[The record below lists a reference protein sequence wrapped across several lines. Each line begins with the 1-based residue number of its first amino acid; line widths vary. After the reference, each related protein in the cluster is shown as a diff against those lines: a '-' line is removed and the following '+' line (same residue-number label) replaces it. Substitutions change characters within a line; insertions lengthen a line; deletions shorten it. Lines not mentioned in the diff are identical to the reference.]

1 MPPKEKKKKAGGG
14 GNEALDQKN
23 QKLQAI
29 LLADTFK
36 QTFRP
41 VTLERPQMLL
51 PLVNVPMME
60 YTVEFLA
67 QNGVEEI
74 FIVCVWGAEKLQ
86 QYVDSAKWSK
96 GLTVHCIQLASCLS
110 AGDALRELDSQGLIR
125 SDPFVLIS
133 GDVVSNMNLKKA
145 IEFHKERRKDDMNA
159 IMTVVLKPVQ
169 KGAGVKPVMDDLVV
183 AFDKQTSQLLLFD
196 DDIKKENIDLPLEII
211 EDHPSLVM
219 RTDLLDCQVDI
230 CSPELIMQFS
240 DNFDYQDIRKDFI
253 QNEVI
258 NWELGMHVYGYIL
271 NSLPPYTLSE
281 YAARVQDPRTYHSIC
296 RDIVTRWVY
305 PFVPDA
311 RLLRDDDTT
320 LVPGK
325 RNVYKE
331 RGTTIA
337 RSAVVGEGT
346 VLGRGAV
353 VEDDV
358 TLYRTIVGRD
368 CVVGRGSRL
377 IECHVWKGA
386 RIESDVKI
394 TQAIICENAVVKR
407 GAVVGRGCL
416 VSDGVII
423 GEDVVLPEYSRVTK
437 LSKEEIERLE
447 DGDSNFVV
455 QENGDKAADLVGE
468 DGRGSLY
475 LWKGYEGPWNVDS
488 DSDDGDADGAADG
501 AERVNLSGDS
511 SNSVLMNKEA
521 YFKAM
526 NMGCEEQEEARK
538 RMWRTMPAPAD
549 DDQDDDFSD
558 LDGEEEQEMAAFMRG
573 VSDMIVSG
581 KTDGHSAENI
591 LMEIKGLKFAQNKTF
606 SDCLR
611 GAVPQLLA
619 LPFVSG
625 DGTGQMVT
633 GLKTME
639 ILASL
644 KASLSEGGWGYNVIK
659 PLVQD
664 TGDEVAVV
672 EAAEQAV
679 LTGEHRDSLYGIF
692 RMVLQLLYEA
702 DVVSQESF
710 EDWIADRRGLI
721 ADGEVEDARVGLFRE
736 PMVQAFVEWLEDD
749 DDSEEEDD
757 EDEEEDDEDED

>member
-14 GNEALDQKN
+14 ANDVMDQKN

-183 AFDKQTSQLLLFD
+183 AFDKYTSQLLLFD

-211 EDHPSLVM
+211 EDHPNLVV

-271 NSLPPYTLSE
+271 NNLPPYTLSE

-311 RLLRDDDTT
+311 RLLRDDDTV
-320 LVPGK
+320 LVQGR

-331 RGTTIA
+331 RGTSIA
-337 RSAVVGEGT
+337 RSAIVGEGT

-358 TLYRTIVGRD
+358 TLYRAIVGRD
-368 CVVGRGSRL
+368 CVVGKSSRL

-386 RIESDVKI
+386 RIESDCKI
-394 TQAIICENAVVKR
+394 TQAIICENVVVKR

-423 GEDVVLPEYSRVTK
+423 GEGVVLPEYSRVTK
-437 LSKEEIERLE
+437 LSKAEVERLE
-447 DGDSNFVV
+447 EGDSNFVV
-455 QENGDKAADLVGE
+455 EENSEKAAELVGE
-468 DGRGSLY
+468 DGKGSLY
-475 LWKGYEGPWNVDS
+475 LWRGYEGAWDDDS
-488 DSDDGDADGAADG
+488 DSDGGGEDAGTMN
-501 AERVNLSGDS
+501 VTGDS
-511 SNSVLMNKEA
+511 SGSSLMSKES

-526 NMGCEEQEEARK
+526 NMGCEEQEEARR
-538 RMWRTMPAPAD
+538 RMWRSMPAPTNEEE
-549 DDQDDDFSD
+549 DDDFSD
-558 LDGEEEQEMAAFMRG
+558 LEGEEEQEMAAFIRG

-606 SDCLR
+606 GDCLR
-611 GAVPQLLA
+611 GVVPQLLA
-619 LPFVSG
+619 LPFVSS
-625 DGTGQMVT
+625 DGSGQRLQ

-644 KASLSEGGWGYNVIK
+644 KASLGEGGWGYNVIK
-659 PLVQD
+659 PLIQD
-664 TGDEVAVV
+664 QDDELTVV

-679 LTGEHRDSLYGIF
+679 LSGEHKGDLYGIF

-702 DVVSQESF
+702 EVLSQEAL
-710 EDWIADRRGLI
+710 EDWISERRDLLAD
-721 ADGEVEDARVGLFRE
+721 DSEDPRVVLFKE

-749 DDSEEEDD
+749 EDDDS
-757 EDEEEDDEDED
+757 DEEEDDDDADDEDDEE